1 MIVEHRL
8 SNHPDTYGFH
18 ETISISSTGR
28 HMLVNFVTDH
38 EVIRYGFSAKIHY
51 MPINPICKN
60 WLNTATRFLTS
71 PNYPALNC
79 SWVITAS
86 IGSTIS
92 IQFQAVEVK
101 NFRIFS
107 DRNWLKIDYKF

>member
-86 IGSTIS
+86 IGSTIL